1 MAVAWLDG
9 LFWLAARLVSLQNY
23 GAGPKKD
30 IITCMMRAKQEI
42 EDAPEQ

>member
-30 IITCMMRAKQEI
+30 IIMMRAKQEI